1 MFDWNDFPFAYSN
14 LVDQTNDL
22 WSTIEALR
30 KLDLNIDQKKV
41 LKGTLSVIAVALNQ
55 YASEIRS
62 EINEEEKG
70 LQKR

>member
-22 WSTIEALR
+22 WTNIEALR

-41 LKGTLSVIAVALNQ
+41 LKGTLVVIAVALNQ

-70 LQKR
+70 FQKR